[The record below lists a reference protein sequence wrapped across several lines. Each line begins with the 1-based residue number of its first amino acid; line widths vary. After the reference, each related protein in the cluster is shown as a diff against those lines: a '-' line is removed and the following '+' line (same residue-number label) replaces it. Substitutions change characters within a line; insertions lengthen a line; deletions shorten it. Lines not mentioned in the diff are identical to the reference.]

1 MKIFKAIGLTIL
13 IFFLSLMFIP
23 LFSNLGIQVSNDTLI
38 VALIVF
44 LIFTVIVCTM
54 MILEE
59 LRSMQT
65 RGNDNE

>member
-13 IFFLSLMFIP
+13 IFFLSLTSLP
-23 LFSNLGIQVSNDTLI
+23 LFSNLGVQVSNDIT

-44 LIFTVIVCTM
+44 LIFTIIVCTM

-59 LRSMQT
+59 LRSM
-65 RGNDNE
+65 RHN

>member
-13 IFFLSLMFIP
+13 IFFLSLTSLP
-23 LFSNLGIQVSNDTLI
+23 LFSNLGVQVSNDIT

-59 LRSMQT
+59 LRSM
-65 RGNDNE
+65 RHN